1 MRHRTIY
8 KTSAGSKKK
17 KKGLFLSVSSL
28 YSLWMWRLKVGFFE
42 SEKVMWEISR
52 ANKSSNRAVREHD
65 PQALWVWML
74 NCRWLVDTKGSAF

>member
-17 KKGLFLSVSSL
+17 VFFFQWAHCIPLDVATQSGV
-28 YSLWMWRLKVGFFE
+28 VFE
-42 SEKVMWEISR
+42 SEKVMWEISP
-52 ANKSSNRAVREHD
+52 ANKSSNRAVSEHD

-74 NCRWLVDTKGSAF
+74 NCRWWVDTKGSVF

>member
-17 KKGLFLSVSSL
+17 KHPLDVATQSGV
-28 YSLWMWRLKVGFFE
+28 VFE
-42 SEKVMWEISR
+42 SEKVMWEISP